1 MTQAYVNFIE
11 SLSRARWLMVI
22 LVLAYIVKVL
32 TLGAGDFA
40 VYYGASNALHDA
52 KMIYHL
58 PYPVGSSS
66 CEYSY
71 SPFFAF
77 ILIPLSLLPLWLADL
92 FWLLLNLVLTFRIF
106 DITVVFLD
114 IKKKFSRK
122 EYQWW
127 VFLTLLFSLR
137 FILYNFDMSQAT
149 LIMLYGSLESLRF
162 AFKKQWVLSGF
173 VLAAVISIKLIPL
186 VMLPYFFYR
195 RYWQAGLTTLGFI
208 IVLNLTPSV
217 LYTWNG
223 YLDLLKEWFTVL
235 NPMSDDFTIKQNVV
249 EESIHSLSAFI
260 SAFFTDDVTRYGLR
274 RHFVDLRTETMIV
287 LLNAVRVFF
296 ILLTLVFI
304 KIQPFRVIY
313 DKKRLYWEFSYLM
326 IAAVLIFP
334 HQQKHGFVLI
344 LPAVAYLSFFV
355 LWMKKTHFSTIKKN
369 LFNRLLF
376 LLVVVWLLTTA
387 STDGIIGR
395 HLYNYGQYFKLITW
409 GTVLLILPL
418 YMAQP
423 PFLHIMKKIKSPRL
437 KSDTPTL

>member
-1 MTQAYVNFIE
+1 
-11 SLSRARWLMVI
+11 
-22 LVLAYIVKVL
+22 
-32 TLGAGDFA
+32 
-40 VYYGASNALHDA
+40 
-52 KMIYHL
+52 
-58 PYPVGSSS
+58 
-66 CEYSY
+66 
-71 SPFFAF
+71 
-77 ILIPLSLLPLWLADL
+77 
-92 FWLLLNLVLTFRIF
+92 
-106 DITVVFLD
+106 
-114 IKKKFSRK
+114 
-122 EYQWW
+122 
-127 VFLTLLFSLR
+127 
-137 FILYNFDMSQAT
+137 
-149 LIMLYGSLESLRF
+149 
-162 AFKKQWVLSGF
+162 
-173 VLAAVISIKLIPL
+173 
-186 VMLPYFFYR
+186 MLPYFFYR

-355 LWMKKTHFSTIKKN
+355 LWMKKTHFSTIKNN